1 VPLAVSPPVAADED
15 AGAAEDDVAT
25 AALLEPEADA
35 LAAGGVEDFLLLHPA
50 TASTAAKVAAV
61 R

>member
-1 VPLAVSPPVAADED
+1 VPLAVSPPVEADEG
-15 AGAAEDDVAT
+15 AGAAEDDVA
-25 AALLEPEADA
+25 AALLEPESDA
-35 LAAGGVEDFLLLHPA
+35 LAAGGVVDFLLLHPA

>member
-1 VPLAVSPPVAADED
+1 VPLAVSPPLEADEG

-25 AALLEPEADA
+25 AALLEPEAVA
-35 LAAGGVEDFLLLHPA
+35 LAAGGVDFLLLHPA